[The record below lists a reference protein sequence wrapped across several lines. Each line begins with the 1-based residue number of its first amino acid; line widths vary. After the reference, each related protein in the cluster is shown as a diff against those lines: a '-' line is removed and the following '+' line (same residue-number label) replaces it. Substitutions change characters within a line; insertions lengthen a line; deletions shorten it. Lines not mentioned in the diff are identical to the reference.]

1 MLQKNTQQ
9 DLGGF
14 CKSLKHTLK
23 RLFTLLAALAFAG
36 VVAFL
41 VWAYTPLGPTPEAMT
56 ALQSDSQVAVGQS
69 HWIVFWPADDARNT
83 GLILYPG
90 GRVDPRAYAPMA
102 RAIAAAGYPTVIV
115 PMPLNLAVF
124 GVDRADDVRAAYP
137 QIERWAIGGHSLG
150 GAMAAAYAYRHP
162 GAVQGL
168 VLWASYPAG
177 NNSLADRDDL
187 AVVSISGSLDGLAT
201 PEKVEASRPLLPADA
216 EFLVIEGGNHAQ
228 FGWYGPQSGDN
239 AATIPHEAQQAQTVD
254 ATVRLLERLED

>member
-1 MLQKNTQQ
+1 MKRI
-9 DLGGF
+9 
-14 CKSLKHTLK
+14 LK
-23 RLFTLLAALAFAG
+23 RFFTLLAVLALVG
-36 VVAFL
+36 TVAFL
-41 VWAYTPLGPTPEAMT
+41 GWAYTPLGPTPEAIA
-56 ALQSDSQVAVGQS
+56 ALQSDSQVAVGPS
-69 HWIVFWPADDARNT
+69 HWIVFWPAGEAKEA

-90 GRVDPRAYAPMA
+90 GRVDARAYAPMA

-168 VLWASYPAG
+168 VLWASYPAD
-177 NNSLADRDDL
+177 NNSLADREDL

-201 PEKVEASRPLLPADA
+201 PEKVGASRPLLPAGA
-216 EFLVIEGGNHAQ
+216 EFVVIQGGNHAQ

-239 AATIPHEAQQAQTVD
+239 AATISHAAQQAQIVV
-254 ATVRLLERLED
+254 ATVRLLETLED